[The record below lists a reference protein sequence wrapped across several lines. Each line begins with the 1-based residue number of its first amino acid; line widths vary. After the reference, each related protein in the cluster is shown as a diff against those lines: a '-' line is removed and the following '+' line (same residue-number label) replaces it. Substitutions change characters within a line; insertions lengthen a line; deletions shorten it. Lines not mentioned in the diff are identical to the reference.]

1 MIVTFCR
8 ITTIGLIVLIGL
20 LCSTTP
26 TSMADVLEDALIA
39 AWLFDENGGDT
50 AEDASGN
57 GHDGKIIGAKWVP
70 GKTGRALDFDG
81 NGNIVEIRHD
91 EVFNL
96 TEYTISAWIKTNP
109 NGKWQTVLGKEPIA
123 GRPRNY
129 GVFIAGD
136 TKLLGVNYTTGAN
149 WKTAFS
155 TTVAADGK
163 WHHVAAT
170 YNGKVLRAYMD
181 GEMEGETATDIPPD
195 HNTEPI
201 RIGRWGAVRGDFMAG
216 IIDDVAIFSQALTAD
231 EVRDITMKL
240 RDALSIEASGKLA
253 VTWGALKRSMN
264 KRN

>member
-1 MIVTFCR
+1 MITTFWR
-8 ITTIGLIVLIGL
+8 ITTIGVIVLIGL
-20 LCSTTP
+20 LCISITTST
-26 TSMADVLEDALIA
+26 ADVLEDALIA

-57 GHDGKIIGAKWVP
+57 GHDGDIMGAKRVP
-70 GKTGRALDFDG
+70 GKIGRALDFDG

-96 TEYTISAWIKTNP
+96 TAYTISAWIKTNP
-109 NGKWQTVLGKEPIA
+109 NGKWQTVVGKEPIA

-170 YNGKVLRAYMD
+170 YDGKMLRAYMD

-216 IIDDVAIFSQALTAD
+216 IIDEVAIFSQALTTD
-231 EVRDITMKL
+231 EIRDITMNM
-240 RDALSIEASGKLA
+240 RDALAVEASGKLA
-253 VTWGALKRSMN
+253 VTWGILKQSIN